1 MEKEVHLTPRDK
13 QFFLDLYDL
22 VFLDMDYLQKVIYQT
37 STPAIYRRMAKL
49 EKSGYITSFKLAIVD
64 NKHGGS
70 KHGGSKNVYTL
81 DRNGYEEVREYL
93 GEAYWDPK
101 WTKRTPTHIYH
112 CLEMADVYGSFKLS
126 ENENLDVYDWLNE
139 RRGQHRWADGRDG
152 QIKPDAMLILKAK
165 RYDVYAGIMMELE
178 RSKQRKEV
186 NIRKLERYNRYC
198 ELKCYENQDSIDV
211 KLDDPPRII
220 FISALETEMLNLMDH
235 TKDVDTSSTKGVL
248 YTTFEKIKTDP
259 YGKIYLA
266 KKSKDPERLYSITE
280 RVEME

>member
-1 MEKEVHLTPRDK
+1 MENEVHLTPRDK

-22 VFLDMDYLQKVIYQT
+22 VFLDIDYLQKVIYQT

-49 EKSGYITSFKLAIVD
+49 EKGGYITSFKLAIVE
-64 NKHGGS
+64 KHGNS
-70 KHGGSKNVYTL
+70 KKVYTL
-81 DRNGYEEVREYL
+81 DRNGYEEVREHL

-112 CLEMADVYGSFKLS
+112 CLEMADVYGSFKLNV
-126 ENENLDVYDWLNE
+126 NEVLGVRDWLNE
-139 RRGQHRWADGRDG
+139 RRSQYRWADGRDG
-152 QIKPDAMLILKAK
+152 QIKPDAMLILEAK
-165 RYDVYAGIMMELE
+165 GYEAYAPVMMELE

-186 NIRKLERYNRYC
+186 SIRKLERYNRYC
-198 ELKCYENQDSIDV
+198 ELKCYENQDSIEV
-211 KLDDPPRII
+211 NLQEAPRIV
-220 FISALETEMLNLMDH
+220 FISAKENEMRNLMEH
-235 TKDVDTSSTKGVL
+235 TEDVDTSSTKGVL
-248 YTTFEKIKTDP
+248 YTTFEKIKKDP